1 MPEPPFVA
9 IDHFQMAM
17 PPGGEDTARKFYCG
31 VLGMAE
37 LPKPDE
43 LAKSGGAWFSSGS
56 VQIHVGS
63 EPDFHPARKAHP
75 ALRCSDY
82 DALIAVLRSAG
93 VNVIEDARIP
103 GVTRCHI
110 FDPFGNRIELVAM

>member
-82 DALIAVLRSAG
+82 DALIAVLRSSGCQRDRGCSNSGSYA
-93 VNVIEDARIP
+93 
-103 GVTRCHI
+103 
-110 FDPFGNRIELVAM
+110 L